1 MDNYANE
8 SVLLFGDEKL
18 TSFYHGIVTK
28 YSEMIQLSGRYEL
41 CPYQYAYIIM
51 AAMVEDAN
59 VGVSTSD
66 AEYVPENHEQHR
78 IP

>member
-18 TSFYHGIVTK
+18 TAIYQDIVTQ
-28 YSEMIQLSGRYEL
+28 YNRMIQLSGRYEL
-41 CPYQYAYIIM
+41 CPYQYVHLIM

-59 VGVSTSD
+59 VGISKTTITT
-66 AEYVPENHEQHR
+66 QIQR
-78 IP
+78 WC